1 LRSRI
6 AISEELLVSSLAQ
19 TDALAKLL
27 IEKGVITREEFMQ
40 KISEE
45 RATYQKEAQMEKS
58 LQRNFVCKACSSKSF
73 ICLLLISLLL
83 VPNLSWSAQPT
94 VRMSQPTNSL
104 GYLSIYA
111 ARANGYFND
120 EGITLELIIVQGGAD
135 IAAIISGSV
144 DFSATSTGGL
154 LRAFSGGTELLGVY
168 NILGKCIY
176 DLVIR
181 KDTAKRL
188 GITPAMPVQE
198 RLKRIKGT
206 VIGAGSGIG
215 VIPYQ
220 VAYFLAKEAGL
231 EPGKDVTILA
241 AGGGES
247 ALVALRTGHIDIMSY
262 PPPFPQIAI
271 KAGDA
276 ISLVANTK
284 GEYPKLNSF
293 QTGVLLVRPE
303 YAKKNPDT
311 VRRVVGAMVHGSR
324 WVAENDAKE
333 VAMVV
338 AKFFR
343 NAPPDV
349 LLSTVETIKPAVIP
363 DGRMDLD
370 GLKGVEEV
378 YRVNGVIKKPVPWDH
393 LVTNEFLPQ

>member
-1 LRSRI
+1 MANEVFKMAHQREARKGSKKSFACKSWKSKSVICLF
-6 AISEELLVSSLAQ
+6 LVSL
-19 TDALAKLL
+19 
-27 IEKGVITREEFMQ
+27 F
-40 KISEE
+40 
-45 RATYQKEAQMEKS
+45 
-58 LQRNFVCKACSSKSF
+58 
-73 ICLLLISLLL
+73 L
-83 VPNLSWSAQPT
+83 VPNLSWSGQLT
-94 VRMSQPTNSL
+94 VKMSQPTTSV
-104 GYLSIYA
+104 GYLSLYA
-111 ARANGYFND
+111 ARGNGYFSD

-154 LRAFSGGTELLGVY
+154 LRAFAGGAELLGVD

-181 KDTAKRL
+181 KDTAQRL
-188 GITPAMPVQE
+188 GITSAMPVQE

-241 AGGGES
+241 AGNGDS

-271 KAGDA
+271 KNGDA

-284 GEYPKLNSF
+284 GEYPPLNNF
-293 QTGVLLVRPE
+293 QTSVLVVRPD

-311 VRRVVGAMVHGSR
+311 VRHVVGAIVRGST
-324 WVAENDAKE
+324 WVAEHDAKE
-333 VAMVV
+333 VAKVV
-338 AKFFR
+338 AKFFK
-343 NAPPDV
+343 NAPSDV

-378 YRVNGVIKKPVPWDH
+378 YRANGVVKKPVPWDR

>member
-1 LRSRI
+1 
-6 AISEELLVSSLAQ
+6 
-19 TDALAKLL
+19 
-27 IEKGVITREEFMQ
+27 
-40 KISEE
+40 
-45 RATYQKEAQMEKS
+45 MEKS
-58 LQRNFVCKACSSKSF
+58 LQRSFVRKAWRPKSF
-73 ICLLLISLLL
+73 ICLFFTSLFL
-83 VPNLSWSAQPT
+83 VPNLSWSAQAV
-94 VRMSQPTNSL
+94 VRMAQPTNSL

-120 EGITLELIIVQGGAD
+120 EGIALELIIVQGGAD
-135 IAAIISGSV
+135 IAAIIGGNV
-144 DFSATSTGGL
+144 DFDATSTGGL
-154 LRAFSGGTELLGVY
+154 LRAFSGGTELLGIH
-168 NILGKCIY
+168 NILGKCVI

-188 GITPAMPVQE
+188 GITPTMPVQE

-206 VIGAGSGIG
+206 IIGAGSGIA

-241 AGGGES
+241 AGGGDS
-247 ALVALRTGHIDIMSY
+247 ALVALRNGHIDIMSY
-262 PPPFPQIAI
+262 APPFPQIAI
-271 KAGDA
+271 KSGDA

-284 GEYPKLNSF
+284 GEYPQLNSF
-293 QTGVLLVRPE
+293 QQGVLLVRPE

-311 VRRVVGAMVHGSR
+311 VRRVVLAMVRGSR

-333 VAMVV
+333 VTKVV
-338 AKFFR
+338 AKFFK
-343 NAPPDV
+343 NAPSDV
-349 LLSTVETIKPAVIP
+349 LLSTVEAIKPAIIP
-363 DGRMDLD
+363 DGRMALD
-370 GLKGVEEV
+370 GLRGVEEV

>member
-1 LRSRI
+1 MANEVFEMVHPREAPKGSKKSF
-6 AISEELLVSSLAQ
+6 ACISW
-19 TDALAKLL
+19 K
-27 IEKGVITREEFMQ
+27 
-40 KISEE
+40 
-45 RATYQKEAQMEKS
+45 
-58 LQRNFVCKACSSKSF
+58 SKSVIWLF
-73 ICLLLISLLL
+73 FVSLFS

-120 EGITLELIIVQGGAD
+120 EGIALELIIVQGGAD

-154 LRAFSGGTELLGVY
+154 LRAFAGGTELLGVD

-176 DLVIR
+176 DLAIR

-188 GITPAMPVQE
+188 GITSAMPVQA
-198 RLKRIKGT
+198 RLKRIRGT
-206 VIGAGSGIG
+206 VIGAGAGIG

-220 VAYFLAKEAGL
+220 VAYFLVKEAGL

-241 AGGGES
+241 AGGGDS

-271 KAGDA
+271 KNGDA
-276 ISLVANTK
+276 ISLVANTR
-284 GEYPKLNSF
+284 GEYPPLNNF
-293 QTGVLLVRPE
+293 QTSVLVVRPD

-311 VRRVVGAMVHGSR
+311 VRHVVGAMVRGSR
-324 WVAENDAKE
+324 WVAEHDAKE
-333 VAMVV
+333 VAKVV
-338 AKFFR
+338 AKFFK
-343 NAPPDV
+343 NSLSDV
-349 LLSTVETIKPAVIP
+349 LLNSVEGIKPAVVP
-363 DGRMDLD
+363 DGRMALD

-378 YRVNGVIKKPVPWDH
+378 YRANGVVKKPVPWDR

>member
-1 LRSRI
+1 MANKIFEMVHLGEVRKGSKKSF
-6 AISEELLVSSLAQ
+6 ACKSWKSKSVISLFLVSL
-19 TDALAKLL
+19 
-27 IEKGVITREEFMQ
+27 FP
-40 KISEE
+40 
-45 RATYQKEAQMEKS
+45 
-58 LQRNFVCKACSSKSF
+58 
-73 ICLLLISLLL
+73 
-83 VPNLSWSAQPT
+83 VPNLSWSGQLT
-94 VRMSQPTNSL
+94 VKMSQPTTSV
-104 GYLSIYA
+104 GYLSLYA
-111 ARANGYFND
+111 ARANGYFSD

-154 LRAFSGGTELLGVY
+154 LRAFAGGTELLGID

-176 DLVIR
+176 DLAIR

-188 GITPAMPVQE
+188 GITPAMPVLE

-220 VAYFLAKEAGL
+220 VAYFLVKEAGL

-241 AGGGES
+241 AGNGDS

-271 KAGDA
+271 KNGDA

-284 GEYPKLNSF
+284 GEYSPLNNF
-293 QTGVLLVRPE
+293 QSSVLVVRPD

-311 VRRVVGAMVHGSR
+311 VRHVVGAIARASR
-324 WVAENDAKE
+324 WVAEHDAQE
-333 VAMVV
+333 VAKVV
-338 AKFFR
+338 AKFFKS
-343 NAPPDV
+343 APSDV
-349 LLSTVETIKPAVIP
+349 LLSTVEMIKPAVIP
-363 DGRMDLD
+363 GGRMDLD

-378 YRVNGVIKKPVPWDH
+378 YRVNGVVKKPVPWER

>member
-1 LRSRI
+1 MANEVFERVHHPREAGKGSKKSFACKSWRPKPFIWLF
-6 AISEELLVSSLAQ
+6 LVSL
-19 TDALAKLL
+19 
-27 IEKGVITREEFMQ
+27 FP
-40 KISEE
+40 
-45 RATYQKEAQMEKS
+45 
-58 LQRNFVCKACSSKSF
+58 
-73 ICLLLISLLL
+73 
-83 VPNLSWSAQPT
+83 VPNLSWSAPPT
-94 VRMSQPTNSL
+94 VRMAQPSTSL
-104 GYLSIYA
+104 GWLSVYA

-120 EGITLELIIVQGGAD
+120 EGIALELIIVQGGAD

-144 DFSATSTGGL
+144 DFDATSTGGL
-154 LRAFSGGTELLGVY
+154 LRAFSGGTELLGIY
-168 NILGKCIY
+168 SILGKCIY

-220 VAYFLAKEAGL
+220 VAYFLVKEAGL

-241 AGGGES
+241 VGGGDS

-271 KAGDA
+271 KNGDA
-276 ISLVANTK
+276 ISLVANTR
-284 GEYPKLNSF
+284 GEYPPLNSF
-293 QTGVLLVRPE
+293 QTSVLLVRPE
-303 YAKKNPDT
+303 YAKKNHDT
-311 VRRVVGAMVHGSR
+311 VRRVVGAMVRGSR

-333 VAMVV
+333 VAKVV
-338 AKFFR
+338 AKFFK
-343 NAPPDV
+343 NAPSDV
-349 LLSTVETIKPAVIP
+349 LLSTVEMIKPAVIP
-363 DGRMDLD
+363 DGRMALD

-378 YRVNGVIKKPVPWDH
+378 YRANGLVKKPVPWDRW
-393 LVTNEFLPQ
+393 VTNEFLPR

>member
-1 LRSRI
+1 MAYPRS
-6 AISEELLVSSLAQ
+6 
-19 TDALAKLL
+19 K
-27 IEKGVITREEFMQ
+27 KGF
-40 KISEE
+40 
-45 RATYQKEAQMEKS
+45 ACKS
-58 LQRNFVCKACSSKSF
+58 WESKSVIWLF
-73 ICLLLISLLL
+73 LICLLS
-83 VPNLSWSAQPT
+83 VPTLSWSAQLT
-94 VRMSQPTNSL
+94 VRMAQPITSL
-104 GYLSIYA
+104 GFLSVYV

-120 EGITLELIIVQGGAD
+120 EGVALELIIVQGGAD

-144 DFSATSTGGL
+144 DFDATSTGGL
-154 LRAFSGGTELLGVY
+154 LRAFAGGTELMGVY

-181 KDTAKRL
+181 KDTAQRL

-206 VIGAGSGIG
+206 IIGAGGIG

-231 EPGKDVTILA
+231 EPGRNVTLL
-241 AGGGES
+241 GVGDGDS

-271 KAGDA
+271 KNGDG

-293 QTGVLLVRPE
+293 QAGVLLVRPE

-311 VRRVVGAMVHGSR
+311 VRRVVGALVHGSR
-324 WVAENDAKE
+324 WVAENDTKE
-333 VAMVV
+333 VAKVV
-338 AKFFR
+338 AKFFK

-349 LLSTVETIKPAVIP
+349 LLSTVEAVKPAVIP
-363 DGRMDLD
+363 DGRMVLA

-393 LVTNEFLPQ
+393 LVTNEFLPTASH

>member
-1 LRSRI
+1 MAYPRSKKSFACKSWKSTSVI
-6 AISEELLVSSLAQ
+6 CLVLVS
-19 TDALAKLL
+19 LL
-27 IEKGVITREEFMQ
+27 
-40 KISEE
+40 S
-45 RATYQKEAQMEKS
+45 
-58 LQRNFVCKACSSKSF
+58 
-73 ICLLLISLLL
+73 

-94 VRMSQPTNSL
+94 VKMSQPTNNL
-104 GYLSIYA
+104 GFLSIYA

-135 IAAIISGSV
+135 IAAIISGNV
-144 DFSATSTGGL
+144 DFDATSTGGL
-154 LRAFSGGTELLGVY
+154 LRAFSGGTDLLGVY
-168 NILGKCIY
+168 NILGKCVF

-181 KDTAKRL
+181 KETAKRL

-206 VIGAGSGIG
+206 IIGAGSGIG

-220 VAYFLAKEAGL
+220 VAYFLVKEAGF

-241 AGGGES
+241 VGNGDS

-271 KAGDA
+271 KNGDA

-293 QTGVLLVRPE
+293 QSGVLLIRPD
-303 YAKKNPDT
+303 YAKKNHDT
-311 VRRVVGAMVHGSR
+311 VSRVVGAMARASR
-324 WVAENDAKE
+324 WVTENDAKE
-333 VAMVV
+333 VTKVV
-338 AKFFR
+338 AKFFK

-378 YRVNGVIKKPVPWDH
+378 YRVNGVVKKPVPWDH

>member
-1 LRSRI
+1 MANEVFEMVHPREAPKGSKKSF
-6 AISEELLVSSLAQ
+6 ACISW
-19 TDALAKLL
+19 K
-27 IEKGVITREEFMQ
+27 
-40 KISEE
+40 
-45 RATYQKEAQMEKS
+45 
-58 LQRNFVCKACSSKSF
+58 SKSVIWLF
-73 ICLLLISLLL
+73 FVSLFS

-120 EGITLELIIVQGGAD
+120 EGIALELIIVQGGAD

-154 LRAFSGGTELLGVY
+154 LRAFAGGTELLGVD

-176 DLVIR
+176 DLAIR

-188 GITPAMPVQE
+188 GITSAMPVQE
-198 RLKRIKGT
+198 RLKRIRGT
-206 VIGAGSGIG
+206 VIGAGAGIG

-220 VAYFLAKEAGL
+220 VAYFLVKEAGL

-241 AGGGES
+241 VGGGDS

-271 KAGDA
+271 KNGDA
-276 ISLVANTK
+276 ISLVANTR
-284 GEYPKLNSF
+284 GEYPPLNNF
-293 QTGVLLVRPE
+293 QTSVLVVRPD

-311 VRRVVGAMVHGSR
+311 VRHVVGAMVRGSR
-324 WVAENDAKE
+324 WVAEHDAKE
-333 VAMVV
+333 VAKVV
-338 AKFFR
+338 AKFFK
-343 NAPPDV
+343 NAPSDV
-349 LLSTVETIKPAVIP
+349 LLSTVETIKPAVTP
-363 DGRMDLD
+363 DGHMDLA

-378 YRVNGVIKKPVPWDH
+378 YRANGVVKKPVPWDR

>member
-1 LRSRI
+1 MAYPRN
-6 AISEELLVSSLAQ
+6 
-19 TDALAKLL
+19 K
-27 IEKGVITREEFMQ
+27 
-40 KISEE
+40 
-45 RATYQKEAQMEKS
+45 KS
-58 LQRNFVCKACSSKSF
+58 FACKSWKSKSF
-73 ICLLLISLLL
+73 ICFFLVSLFT
-83 VPNLSWSAQPT
+83 VPNLSWSGQLT
-94 VRMSQPTNSL
+94 VKMSQPTTSV
-104 GYLSIYA
+104 GYLSLYA
-111 ARANGYFND
+111 ARANGYFSD
-120 EGITLELIIVQGGAD
+120 EGIALELIIVQGGAD

-154 LRAFSGGTELLGVY
+154 LRAFAGGTELLGVD

-176 DLVIR
+176 DLAIR

-188 GITPAMPVQE
+188 GITSAMPVQE
-198 RLKRIKGT
+198 RLKRIRGT
-206 VIGAGSGIG
+206 VIGAGAGIG

-220 VAYFLAKEAGL
+220 VAYFLVKEAGL

-241 AGGGES
+241 VGNGDS

-271 KAGDA
+271 KNGDA

-284 GEYPKLNSF
+284 EEYPKLHSF
-293 QTGVLLVRPE
+293 QTNVLVVRPD

-311 VRRVVGAMVHGSR
+311 VRHVVGAIVRGSR
-324 WVAENDAKE
+324 WVAEHDAKE
-333 VAMVV
+333 VAKVV
-338 AKFFR
+338 AKFFK
-343 NAPPDV
+343 NAPSDV
-349 LLSTVETIKPAVIP
+349 LLSTVETIKPAVTP

-378 YRVNGVIKKPVPWDH
+378 YRANGVVKKPVPWDR

>member
-1 LRSRI
+1 
-6 AISEELLVSSLAQ
+6 
-19 TDALAKLL
+19 
-27 IEKGVITREEFMQ
+27 
-40 KISEE
+40 
-45 RATYQKEAQMEKS
+45 MEKS
-58 LQRNFVCKACSSKSF
+58 LQRSFVRKAWKSKSF
-73 ICLLLISLLL
+73 VCLFLVSLFS

-94 VRMSQPTNSL
+94 VRMAQPSNSL
-104 GYLSIYA
+104 GWLSIYA

-144 DFSATSTGGL
+144 DFDATSTGGL
-154 LRAFSGGTELLGVY
+154 LRAFAGGTELLGVY
-168 NILGKCIY
+168 NILGKCIF
-176 DLVIR
+176 DLAIR
-181 KDTAKRL
+181 KDTAQRL
-188 GITPAMPVQE
+188 GITSDMPVQE

-220 VAYFLAKEAGL
+220 VAYFLVKEAGL

-241 AGGGES
+241 AGGGDS

-271 KAGDA
+271 KNGDA
-276 ISLVANTK
+276 ISLVANTR
-284 GEYPKLNSF
+284 GEYPPLKSF
-293 QTGVLLVRPE
+293 QTSVLLVRPE

-311 VRRVVGAMVHGSR
+311 VRRVVNTMLRGSK

-333 VAMVV
+333 VAKVV
-338 AKFFR
+338 AKFFK
-343 NAPPDV
+343 NAPSDV
-349 LLSTVETIKPAVIP
+349 LLSAVETIKAAVIP
-363 DGRMDLD
+363 DGRMALD

-378 YRVNGVIKKPVPWDH
+378 YRANGVIKKPVPWDH

>member
-1 LRSRI
+1 MAYPRSKDNFAWSSGKSKPFI
-6 AISEELLVSSLAQ
+6 WLFLVS
-19 TDALAKLL
+19 LL
-27 IEKGVITREEFMQ
+27 PT
-40 KISEE
+40 
-45 RATYQKEAQMEKS
+45 
-58 LQRNFVCKACSSKSF
+58 
-73 ICLLLISLLL
+73 
-83 VPNLSWSAQPT
+83 PNLTWSAQHT
-94 VRMSQPTNSL
+94 VRMSQPTTSV
-104 GYLSIYA
+104 GYLSLYA
-111 ARANGYFND
+111 ARANGYFSD

-154 LRAFSGGTELLGVY
+154 LRAFAGGTELLGVY

-176 DLVIR
+176 DLAIR

-198 RLKRIKGT
+198 KLKRIKGT
-206 VIGAGSGIG
+206 VIGAGAGLG

-220 VAYFLAKEAGL
+220 VAYFLVKEAGL

-241 AGGGES
+241 AGGGDS

-271 KAGDA
+271 KNGDA
-276 ISLVANTK
+276 ISLVANTR
-284 GEYPKLNSF
+284 GEYQPLNSF
-293 QTGVLLVRPE
+293 QTSVLLVRPD

-311 VRRVVGAMVHGSR
+311 VRHVVGAMVRGSR
-324 WVAENDAKE
+324 WVAEHNAKE
-333 VAMVV
+333 VANAV
-338 AKFFR
+338 AKFFK
-343 NAPPDV
+343 NAPSDV
-349 LLSTVETIKPAVIP
+349 LLSTVETIKPAVTP

-378 YRVNGVIKKPVPWDH
+378 YRANGVIKRPVPWDH

>member
-1 LRSRI
+1 
-6 AISEELLVSSLAQ
+6 
-19 TDALAKLL
+19 
-27 IEKGVITREEFMQ
+27 
-40 KISEE
+40 
-45 RATYQKEAQMEKS
+45 
-58 LQRNFVCKACSSKSF
+58 
-73 ICLLLISLLL
+73 
-83 VPNLSWSAQPT
+83 
-94 VRMSQPTNSL
+94 MSQPITSL
-104 GYLSIYA
+104 SFLSIYA

-120 EGITLELIIVQGGAD
+120 EGIALELILVQGGAD

-154 LRAFSGGTELLGVY
+154 LRAFAGGTELMGIY

-181 KDTAKRL
+181 KDTAQRL
-188 GITPAMPVQE
+188 GITPEMPVQE

-206 VIGAGSGIG
+206 VIGAGGIG

-231 EPGKDVTILA
+231 EPGKNVTLL
-241 AGGGES
+241 GVGDGDS

-262 PPPFPQIAI
+262 PTPFPQIAI
-271 KAGDA
+271 RNGDA

-293 QTGVLLVRPE
+293 QAGVLLIRPE

-311 VRRVVGAMVHGSR
+311 VRHVVRALVHGSR
-324 WVAENDAKE
+324 WVAEHDAKE
-333 VAMVV
+333 VAKVV
-338 AKFFR
+338 AKFFK
-343 NAPPDV
+343 NSPPDV
-349 LLSTVETIKPAVIP
+349 LLNTVEAIKPAVIP
-363 DGRMDLD
+363 DGRMDLA

-378 YRVNGVIKKPVPWDH
+378 YRVNGVVKKPVPWDH

>member
-1 LRSRI
+1 MANKIFEMVHLGEVRKGSKKSF
-6 AISEELLVSSLAQ
+6 ACKSWKSKSVISLFLVSL
-19 TDALAKLL
+19 
-27 IEKGVITREEFMQ
+27 FP
-40 KISEE
+40 
-45 RATYQKEAQMEKS
+45 
-58 LQRNFVCKACSSKSF
+58 
-73 ICLLLISLLL
+73 
-83 VPNLSWSAQPT
+83 VPNLSWSGQLT
-94 VRMSQPTNSL
+94 VKMSQPTTSV
-104 GYLSIYA
+104 GYLSLYA
-111 ARANGYFND
+111 ARANGYFSD

-154 LRAFSGGTELLGVY
+154 LRAFAGGTELLGID

-176 DLVIR
+176 DLAIR

-188 GITPAMPVQE
+188 GITPAMPVLE

-220 VAYFLAKEAGL
+220 VAYFLVKEAGL

-241 AGGGES
+241 AGNGDS

-271 KAGDA
+271 KNGDA

-284 GEYPKLNSF
+284 GEYSPLNNF
-293 QTGVLLVRPE
+293 QSSVLVVRPD

-311 VRRVVGAMVHGSR
+311 VRHVVGAIARASR
-324 WVAENDAKE
+324 WVAEHDAQE
-333 VAMVV
+333 VAKVV
-338 AKFFR
+338 AKFFKS
-343 NAPPDV
+343 APSDV
-349 LLSTVETIKPAVIP
+349 LLSTVEMIKPAVIP
-363 DGRMDLD
+363 GGRMDLD

-378 YRVNGVIKKPVPWDH
+378 YRRKRGSKKACSLGTFGD
-393 LVTNEFLPQ
+393 E

>member
-1 LRSRI
+1 MANEVFERVHHPRE
-6 AISEELLVSSLAQ
+6 AG
-19 TDALAKLL
+19 
-27 IEKGVITREEFMQ
+27 KGS
-40 KISEE
+40 K
-45 RATYQKEAQMEKS
+45 KS
-58 LQRNFVCKACSSKSF
+58 FACKSWKSKSF
-73 ICLLLISLLL
+73 ICLFLVSLFP

-94 VRMSQPTNSL
+94 VRMAQPITSL

-120 EGITLELIIVQGGAD
+120 EGVTLELIIVQGGAD

-144 DFSATSTGGL
+144 DFDATSTGGL

-168 NILGKCIY
+168 NILGKCVY

-220 VAYFLAKEAGL
+220 VAYFLVKEAGL

-241 AGGGES
+241 AGGGDS

-271 KAGDA
+271 NAGDA

-284 GEYPKLNSF
+284 GEYPKLSSF
-293 QTGVLLVRPE
+293 QSGVLLVRPE

-311 VRRVVGAMVHGSR
+311 VRRVVLAAVRGSR

-333 VAMVV
+333 VAKVV
-338 AKFFR
+338 AKFFK
-343 NAPPDV
+343 NAPSDV
-349 LLSTVETIKPAVIP
+349 LLSTVEMIKPAVIP
-363 DGRMDLD
+363 NGRMAID

-378 YRVNGVIKKPVPWDH
+378 YRANGVVKKPVPWDR